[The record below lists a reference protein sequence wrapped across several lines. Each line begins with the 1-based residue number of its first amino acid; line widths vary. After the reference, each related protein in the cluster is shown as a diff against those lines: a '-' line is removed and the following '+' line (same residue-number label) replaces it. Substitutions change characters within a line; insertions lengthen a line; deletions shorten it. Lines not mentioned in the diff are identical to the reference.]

1 MASTASSAEASTGPS
16 HSQHIPPSQQP
27 IERTKNIQAN
37 QPTPIQ
43 TDTRQARFEQGVA
56 LSLNLWPALTL
67 AVQNNWGGPDSA
79 DKRDWFAGEVAD
91 QFPPLTTA
99 ATNTNSSGTTTT
111 SQQQTQTQTLGG
123 GDNNNKE
130 EPDAE
135 YLEELIL
142 QVMLDEFEVNVDD
155 DTAFDVATEVIR
167 LRGQCARGQ
176 FDEVDRLLERWQAR
190 KGDKVQFKHGEDQDG
205 ETDWEDDDDD
215 DEDGD
220 SDDDMA
226 EAPALVESPAAPPKK
241 EKAPP
246 EVDDDGFTKVSRK
259 R

>member
-1 MASTASSAEASTGPS
+1 MASSASADAS
-16 HSQHIPPSQQP
+16 
-27 IERTKNIQAN
+27 
-37 QPTPIQ
+37 

-56 LSLNLWPALTL
+56 LCLNLWPALTL

-91 QFPPLTTA
+91 QFPPLTNPTAAAAA
-99 ATNTNSSGTTTT
+99 ATNGSGTTTT
-111 SQQQTQTQTLGG
+111 PTSQQTQ
-123 GDNNNKE
+123 GDKE

-155 DTAFDVATEVIR
+155 DTAFDVATEILR

-190 KGDKVQFKHGEDQDG
+190 KGDKVHFKHGEDQDA
-205 ETDWEDDDDD
+205 ETDWEDDDED
-215 DEDGD
+215 DGD
-220 SDDDMA
+220 SDDDMD
-226 EAPALVESPAAPPKK
+226 EAPALVESAAPKK

-246 EVDDDGFTKVSRK
+246 EVDDDGFTKVTRK

>member
-1 MASTASSAEASTGPS
+1 MASSASAEAS
-16 HSQHIPPSQQP
+16 
-27 IERTKNIQAN
+27 
-37 QPTPIQ
+37 

-67 AVQNNWGGPDSA
+67 AVQNNWGGEDSA
-79 DKRDWFAGEVAD
+79 DKRDWFAGEVQITKA
-91 QFPPLTTA
+91 
-99 ATNTNSSGTTTT
+99 
-111 SQQQTQTQTLGG
+111 QQ
-123 GDNNNKE
+123 GDKE

-155 DTAFDVATEVIR
+155 DTAFDVATEIVR
-167 LRGQCARGQ
+167 LRGQCARGN
-176 FDEVDRLLERWQAR
+176 FEEVDRLLARWQAH

-205 ETDWEDDDDD
+205 ETDWEDDD
-215 DEDGD
+215 EDAD

-226 EAPALVESPAAPPKK
+226 EAPALVEAAPPKK

-246 EVDDDGFTKVSRK
+246 EVDDDGFTKVTRK

>member
-1 MASTASSAEASTGPS
+1 M
-16 HSQHIPPSQQP
+16 
-27 IERTKNIQAN
+27 
-37 QPTPIQ
+37 Q
-43 TDTRQARFEQGVA
+43 TDARQARFEQGVA

-91 QFPPLTTA
+91 QFPPFTNSSA
-99 ATNTNSSGTTTT
+99 ATNGSGATT
-111 SQQQTQTQTLGG
+111 SQTEAQ
-123 GDNNNKE
+123 GDKE

-155 DTAFDVATEVIR
+155 DTAFDVATEIVR

-190 KGDKVQFKHGEDQDG
+190 KGEKVHFKHGEDQDG
-205 ETDWEDDDDD
+205 ETDWEDDD
-215 DEDGD
+215 EDGD
-220 SDDDMA
+220 SDDDMD
-226 EAPALVESPAAPPKK
+226 EAPALVESAAPKK

-246 EVDDDGFTKVSRK
+246 EVDDDGFTKVTRK

>member
-1 MASTASSAEASTGPS
+1 
-16 HSQHIPPSQQP
+16 
-27 IERTKNIQAN
+27 
-37 QPTPIQ
+37 
-43 TDTRQARFEQGVA
+43 
-56 LSLNLWPALTL
+56 
-67 AVQNNWGGPDSA
+67 VQNNWGGEDSA

-91 QFPPLTTA
+91 QFPPFTTA
-99 ATNTNSSGTTTT
+99 TANGSAST
-111 SQQQTQTQTLGG
+111 SQQVQITKAQQ
-123 GDNNNKE
+123 GDKE

-155 DTAFDVATEVIR
+155 DTAFDVATEIVR
-167 LRGQCARGQ
+167 LRGQCARGN
-176 FDEVDRLLERWQAR
+176 FEEVDRLLARWQAH

-205 ETDWEDDDDD
+205 ETDWEDDD
-215 DEDGD
+215 EDAD

-226 EAPALVESPAAPPKK
+226 EAPALVEAAPPKK

-246 EVDDDGFTKVSRK
+246 EVDDDGFTKVTRK

>member
-1 MASTASSAEASTGPS
+1 M
-16 HSQHIPPSQQP
+16 
-27 IERTKNIQAN
+27 
-37 QPTPIQ
+37 
-43 TDTRQARFEQGVA
+43 
-56 LSLNLWPALTL
+56 
-67 AVQNNWGGPDSA
+67 QNNWGGPDSA

-91 QFPPLTTA
+91 QFPPLTSSSA
-99 ATNTNSSGTTTT
+99 AANGSGTTT
-111 SQQQTQTQTLGG
+111 SQAQAQGAE
-123 GDNNNKE
+123 KE

-155 DTAFDVATEVIR
+155 DTAFDVAAEIVR

-190 KGDKVQFKHGEDQDG
+190 KGEKVHFKHGEDQDG
-205 ETDWEDDDDD
+205 ETDWEDDDD
-215 DEDGD
+215 EDGD
-220 SDDDMA
+220 SDDDME
-226 EAPALVESPAAPPKK
+226 EAPALVESAAPKK

-246 EVDDDGFTKVSRK
+246 EVDDDGFTKVTRK

>member
-1 MASTASSAEASTGPS
+1 MASSASAEAS
-16 HSQHIPPSQQP
+16 
-27 IERTKNIQAN
+27 
-37 QPTPIQ
+37 

-56 LSLNLWPALTL
+56 LSLNLWPALSL

-91 QFPPLTTA
+91 QFPPLTSSSA
-99 ATNTNSSGTTTT
+99 AANGSGTTT
-111 SQQQTQTQTLGG
+111 SQAQAQGAE
-123 GDNNNKE
+123 KE

-155 DTAFDVATEVIR
+155 DTAFDVAAEIVR

-190 KGDKVQFKHGEDQDG
+190 KGEKVHFKHGEDQDG
-205 ETDWEDDDDD
+205 ETDWEDDDD
-215 DEDGD
+215 EDGD
-220 SDDDMA
+220 SDDDME
-226 EAPALVESPAAPPKK
+226 EAPALVESAAPKK

-246 EVDDDGFTKVSRK
+246 EVDDDGFTKVTRK

>member
-1 MASTASSAEASTGPS
+1 MDAQLTHHVT
-16 HSQHIPPSQQP
+16 
-27 IERTKNIQAN
+27 
-37 QPTPIQ
+37 Q
-43 TDTRQARFEQGVA
+43 TDSRQSRFEQGVA

-91 QFPPLTTA
+91 QFPPFSNSNA
-99 ATNTNSSGTTTT
+99 ATASATTTT
-111 SQQQTQTQTLGG
+111 NGQQSQGG
-123 GDNNNKE
+123 AQEQKE

-155 DTAFDVATEVIR
+155 DTAFDVATEIVR
-167 LRGQCARGQ
+167 LRGQCARGN
-176 FDEVDRLLERWQAR
+176 FEEVDRLLARWQAR
-190 KGDKVQFKHGEDQDG
+190 KGEKVHFKHGEDQDA

-215 DEDGD
+215 NDD
-220 SDDDMA
+220 SDDEMD
-226 EAPALVESPAAPPKK
+226 EAPALVEAAPPKMD
-241 EKAPP
+241 KAPP
-246 EVDDDGFTKVSRK
+246 EVDDDGFTKVTRK

>member
-1 MASTASSAEASTGPS
+1 MASSASAEASTA
-16 HSQHIPPSQQP
+16 
-27 IERTKNIQAN
+27 K
-37 QPTPIQ
+37 

-91 QFPPLTTA
+91 QFPPLTNPTTA
-99 ATNTNSSGTTTT
+99 AAATSGSGTTTT
-111 SQQQTQTQTLGG
+111 SSQQTPGE
-123 GDNNNKE
+123 KE

-155 DTAFDVATEVIR
+155 DTAFDVATEIVR

-190 KGDKVQFKHGEDQDG
+190 KGEKVHFKHGEDQDG
-205 ETDWEDDDDD
+205 ETDWEDDDDEA
-215 DEDGD
+215 DED
-220 SDDDMA
+220 SDDDMDD
-226 EAPALVESPAAPPKK
+226 APALVESAAPKK

-246 EVDDDGFTKVSRK
+246 EVDDDGFTKVTRK